1 MTRFISATYHPNIKV
16 AEFIAD
22 DGRHLLRSG
31 GSLPWR
37 TNNIGNLVS
46 PVVNGT
52 PSPKKTKGYI
62 GFAKPASSD
71 HHFFIFPDY
80 VTGRAQLKANL
91 LRLHKDKPLDKLIA
105 AYAPKHDGND
115 TDGYTRK
122 LSKLTGVDTDSKV
135 NDMSDE
141 QLESL
146 MDGIARLEG
155 YHADIE
161 TRKEV
166 WVNVSKIQATD
177 GTRPIEG
184 EEIVLRTNGKE
195 TTLKSSASGQ
205 FSVIP
210 HGKEELE
217 VLHKTADG
225 RLKKVGTLTP
235 DTSQNW
241 SLLTKL
247 SEFFG
252 TTAPVKA
259 PADTLRKR
267 QPAHYVVQPGD
278 SLSKI
283 ARKFNT
289 TVADLKKANRLTKDT
304 IWPGQ
309 ILGICGPASK
319 STATPQPVRPP
330 TPTRA
335 GKAQTHVGTTNAT
348 PARSKHGDG
357 EPLALFKPTQQ
368 TAPWMVIAF
377 REAISYAGK
386 DEREIG
392 KSKNYHRLVTESDRS
407 GGRVIELKA
416 KNGKVLKDKDGKIIT
431 KTRFDGAG
439 SMVNTPWCASFVN
452 FCLIEAHYTPG
463 RKHMSSYTFGED
475 KDLFVR
481 VKKPIY
487 GAIRFSSRSGGGHV
501 CFVYGRIGKK
511 LVILGG
517 NQSDQIC
524 FQLRDEAETASYFVP
539 AIYSKFAN
547 TPEGQVLPE
556 INIAELRKTFGSSVT
571 ITDAALI
578 AKKTTKGSE
587 S

>member
-16 AEFIAD
+16 AEFIAE

-46 PVVNGT
+46 PLVNGI
-52 PSPKKTKGYI
+52 PSPKRTKGFI
-62 GFAKPASSD
+62 GFAKPVSSN

-80 VTGRAQLKANL
+80 VTGRTQLKASL
-91 LRLHKDKPLDKLIA
+91 LRLHKDKPLNKLIA
-105 AYAPKHDGND
+105 AYAPEHDGND
-115 TDGYTRK
+115 TDGYARK
-122 LSKLTGVDTDSKV
+122 LSKLSGIDIDRKV
-135 NDMSDE
+135 NEMSDE

-146 MDGIARLEG
+146 IDGIARLEG
-155 YHADIE
+155 YHANTE

-166 WVNVSKIQATD
+166 WVNVSTIQATD

-184 EEIVLRTNGKE
+184 QEIVLQANGKE
-195 TTLKSSASGQ
+195 TTLKSSASGH
-205 FSVIP
+205 FGVIP
-210 HGKEELE
+210 SSKGPVE
-217 VLHKTADG
+217 VLHKKADG

-235 DTSQNW
+235 NTSQNW
-241 SLLTKL
+241 SLLSKL
-247 SEFFG
+247 SEFIG

-259 PADTLRKR
+259 PVDTPRKR
-267 QPAHYVVQPGD
+267 QPTQYVVQPGD

-283 ARKFNT
+283 AKQFKT
-289 TVADLKKANRLTKDT
+289 TVADLKKANRLSKDL

-309 ILGICGPASK
+309 ILGICEPVSK
-319 STATPQPVRPP
+319 TTATPQPQRPP
-330 TPTRA
+330 PSNLKGKEQTQA
-335 GKAQTHVGTTNAT
+335 GSTSTTL
-348 PARSKHGDG
+348 ARSKYGEG

-368 TAPWMVIAF
+368 TAPWMAISF
-377 REAISYAGK
+377 REATSYAGK
-386 DEREIG
+386 DEREIS
-392 KSKNYHRLVTESDRS
+392 KSKNYHRLVTDSDRS

-416 KNGKVLKDKDGKIIT
+416 KNGKALKDKDGKIIT

-439 SMVNTPWCASFVN
+439 SLVDTPWCASFVN
-452 FCLIEAHYTPG
+452 FCLKEAHYAPG
-463 RKHMSSYTFGED
+463 RRHMSSYTFGED

-501 CFVYGRIGKK
+501 CFVYGRIGEK
-511 LVILGG
+511 LVVLGG

-539 AIYSKFAN
+539 ATYSKFAN
-547 TPEGQVLPE
+547 TPEGQVLPDVD
-556 INIAELRKTFGSSVT
+556 IADLRKTFGSSVA
-571 ITDAALI
+571 ITDAALK